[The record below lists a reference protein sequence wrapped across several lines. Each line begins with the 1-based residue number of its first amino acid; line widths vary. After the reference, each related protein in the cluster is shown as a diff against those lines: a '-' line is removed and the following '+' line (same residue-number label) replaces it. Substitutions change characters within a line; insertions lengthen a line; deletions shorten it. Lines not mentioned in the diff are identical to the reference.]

1 MMSAL
6 IRQPFANAQLQRQFL
21 DQAAAIRA
29 SMFHLQLPEAFARTW
44 YYDLQPPHPRGTPGR
59 EVTLAL
65 VRAKVEKVI
74 GKVGDQIYENY
85 TTGTSAVVVKQRLLS
100 LLPYLLPEDESL
112 YRPVLEH
119 TYFGSHNMTATVDE
133 LGCPTITS
141 TFNWKNGYVMPAILS
156 DPRMGVSVDLVLDEA
171 GEPAATRVA
180 LLASDN
186 KKAMYCAWSTRY
198 FQVFPLQQPPRQS

>member
-1 MMSAL
+1 
-6 IRQPFANAQLQRQFL
+6 
-21 DQAAAIRA
+21 
-29 SMFHLQLPEAFARTW
+29 MFHLKLPESFARTW
-44 YYDLQPPHPRGTPGR
+44 YYNLQPPHPRGTHGR

-65 VRAKVEKVI
+65 VAAKVEKVI

-85 TTGTSAVVVKQRLLS
+85 TTGTSAVVVKQRLLR
-100 LLPYLLPEDESL
+100 LLPYLLPQDKSL

-133 LGCPTITS
+133 LGCTTITS

-156 DPRMGVSVDLVLDEA
+156 DPRMGVSVDLVLDED

-186 KKAMYCAWSTRY
+186 KKAMYSVWSAHY
-198 FQVFPLQQPPRQS
+198 FKVSSSCQVPEQS